1 MDRTFPRSMFFTI
14 CFVLAMAIVFQAA
27 AMAQTLIPGGQ
38 PPDWPQWGLNPQ
50 HTLFDGGVTGQPL
63 NTNIVNLI
71 YDFNVAAEKAD
82 PNAQGTLLV
91 HYQVPLVDGNDVYI
105 ESKDGTYSN
114 STYSTQLWHQNK
126 YSWQGGTLVK
136 QWTFN
141 TDWFAAGSSS
151 LFWEP
156 VYHAALANGFLY
168 DPGKGGTIF
177 KINKST
183 GAVVKRIN
191 PFGTTINANTFT
203 ASPLSADASGNIYYN
218 VVQVT
223 QNNPTGFLG
232 DDVVN
237 SWLVKVAPND
247 TVTTV
252 SYSTLLTQ
260 AQIKGDAVPRANDR
274 CNVSFSPTQLPW
286 PPQPNANPQT
296 TPCGSQRAAWNIAPA
311 IAPDGTIYTISK
323 GHLVSRYNYLVA
335 VNANMTGKWAAS
347 LRGRLNDGCGVSF
360 PIGNPG
366 GAGAN
371 GGCSAGATFGVDPAT
386 NEPPPGRVLDD
397 SSSTPTIA
405 PDGSIFYGA
414 YSRYNWA
421 QGHMFHFSA
430 NGDFLNAFNFG
441 WDNTPAIYPHG
452 GTYSVIFKN
461 NHYGGAGFGSYC
473 DDPNWCPDRSNPNA
487 SLLGPE
493 QYFVSQFSPSLN
505 IEWNFQNTNTQSC
518 TRNPDGTLTCVS
530 DHPNGFEWCVNAA
543 VVDANG
549 VVYANS
555 EDGNLYAIGQGGTL
569 NQRIFQQ
576 LAIGA
581 AYTPASMDNN
591 GRIYSQNDGHLFVVG
606 R

>member
-1 MDRTFPRSMFFTI
+1 M
-14 CFVLAMAIVFQAA
+14 LAAVSVGAG
-27 AMAQTLIPGGQ
+27 AQTPLVSPSFT
-38 PPDWPQWGLNPQ
+38 WPQWGLNAQ
-50 HTLFDGGVTGQPL
+50 HTLFAGNVTGQPL
-63 NTNIVNLI
+63 NQNIVNLV
-71 YDFNVAAEKAD
+71 YDFNIDAEKAD
-82 PNAQGTLLV
+82 PNATGDLLV

-126 YSWQGGTLVK
+126 YSWHAGTLVK

-141 TDWFAAGSSS
+141 TDWFAPGSSN

-168 DPGKGGTIF
+168 DPGQGGTIF

-191 PFGTTINANTFT
+191 PFGTTIDPNTFT
-203 ASPLSADASGNIYYN
+203 ASPLTADASGNIYYN
-218 VVQVT
+218 VLKVT
-223 QNNPTGFLG
+223 ANTDAAWLG
-232 DDVVN
+232 VDVID

-247 TVTTV
+247 TVTKV
-252 SYSTLLTQ
+252 SYSTLLSQ
-260 AQIKGDAVPRANDR
+260 AQIKGEAVPRANDR
-274 CNVSFSPTQLPW
+274 CKVSFTSAQLPW

-296 TPCGSQRAAWNIAPA
+296 TPCGTQRAALNIAPA
-311 IAPDGTIYTISK
+311 IAPNGTIYTISK
-323 GHLVSRYNYLVA
+323 AHLVTRYNYLVA
-335 VNANMTGKWAAS
+335 VNSNLTGKWAAS
-347 LRGRLNDGCGVSF
+347 FRGRLNDGCGVSE

-371 GGCSAGATFGVDPAT
+371 GGCAAGATFGVDPGT
-386 NEPPPGRVLDD
+386 NEPPPARVLDD
-397 SSSTPTIA
+397 SSSVPTVA

-414 YSRYNWA
+414 YTAYNFA
-421 QGHMFHFSA
+421 QGHMLHFSA
-430 NGDFLNAFNFG
+430 NGDFLNSFNFG

-461 NHYGGAGFGSYC
+461 NHYSGGSYC
-473 DDPNWCPDRSNPNA
+473 VDPNWCPEARTTAD
-487 SLLGPE
+487 LLGPE
-493 QYFVSQFSPSLN
+493 AYFVSQFSPNLTL
-505 IEWNFQNTNTQSC
+505 EWSFQNTNTQSC
-518 TRNPDGTLTCVS
+518 TRNPDGTVTCVS

-543 VVDANG
+543 VVDSNG
-549 VVYANS
+549 TVYANS
-555 EDGNLYAIGQGGTL
+555 EDGNLYAIGQGGVL
-569 NQRIFQQ
+569 VQNIFQQ

-581 AYTPASMDNN
+581 AYTPASIDGN

>member
-1 MDRTFPRSMFFTI
+1 MLGAGSMI
-14 CFVLAMAIVFQAA
+14 AG
-27 AMAQTLIPGGQ
+27 AQTVAPSQ
-38 PPDWPQWGLNPQ
+38 PPTWPQWGLNAQ
-50 HTLFDGGVTGQPL
+50 HTLFAGNITGQPL
-63 NTNIVNLI
+63 NENIVNLI
-71 YDFNVAAEKAD
+71 YDFNIDAEKAD
-82 PNAQGTLLV
+82 PNAAGTLLV
-91 HYQVPLVDGNDVYI
+91 HYQAPLVDGNDVYI

-126 YSWQGGTLVK
+126 YTWQGGNLVK
-136 QWTFN
+136 VWTFN
-141 TDWFAAGSSS
+141 TDWFAPGSST

-168 DPGKGGTIF
+168 DPGRGGTIF

-191 PFGTTINANTFT
+191 PFGTTIDANTFT

-218 VVQVT
+218 VIQVT
-223 QNNPTGFLG
+223 QNNLTGWLG

-237 SWLVKVAPND
+237 SWLVKVTPND
-247 TVTTV
+247 TVTKV
-252 SYSTLLTQ
+252 SYATLLSQ
-260 AQIKGDAVPRANDR
+260 AQIKGDAVPRGNDR
-274 CNVSFSPTQLPW
+274 CKLSFSESQLPW

-296 TPCGSQRAAWNIAPA
+296 TPCGSQRAAMNIAPA
-311 IAPDGTIYTISK
+311 IAPNGTIYSISK
-323 GHLVSRYNYLVA
+323 AHFATRYNYLLA

-347 LRGRLNDGCGVSF
+347 FRGRLNDGCGVSF

-366 GAGAN
+366 GANAN
-371 GGCSAGATFGVDPAT
+371 GGCSAGATFGFDPAT

-397 SSSTPTIA
+397 SSSSPTIA

-414 YSRYNWA
+414 YTVYNWA

-461 NHYGGAGFGSYC
+461 NHYGGAGFGDYC
-473 DDPNWCPDRSNPNA
+473 LDPNWCPERSNPNA
-487 SLLGPE
+487 SFLGPE
-493 QYFVSQFSPSLN
+493 QYFVSQFDPNLN

-518 TRNPDGTLTCVS
+518 TRNPDGTVS
-530 DHPNGFEWCVNAA
+530 CQTTNPNGFEWCVNAA

-549 VVYANS
+549 TVYANS
-555 EDGNLYAIGQGGTL
+555 EDGNLYAIGQGGVL
-569 NQRIFQQ
+569 IQNIFQQ

-581 AYTPASMDNN
+581 AYTPASIDNN